1 MGQKRFLT
9 QSERKS
15 LIQDVA
21 ARGENYERYTE
32 WCNRNF
38 IQHRF
43 TPAYFHKWVD
53 KNRIAIKAARVEHQ
67 EEIKKNALADKQLRV
82 RILEETVV
90 RLQEMRASILHGG
103 HDCPECEKP
112 HIDVDKMLRVEE
124 QLRKTLE
131 AIAKEMGEF
140 NKAPDT
146 SESTSQ
152 KLDVILIEMAK
163 KTGLLAEP
171 EKPVQGEYREVE

>member
-1 MGQKRFLT
+1 MGQKKFLT
-9 QSERKS
+9 TNERRD
-15 LIQDVA
+15 LIQEIA
-21 ARGENYERYTE
+21 AKGENYQRYTE
-32 WCNRNF
+32 WCDRNF
-38 IQHRF
+38 IQNRF
-43 TPAYFHKWVD
+43 TPGYLHKWVN

-82 RILEETVV
+82 GILEQTVL

-103 HDCPECEKP
+103 HDCPECDKP

-163 KTGLLAEP
+163 KSGLLAAPEP
-171 EKPVQGEYREVE
+171 PVAGEYREVE